1 MADADEMI
9 EGDVP
14 PRLSKDS
21 ASGRINVIAT
31 EDLLAEV
38 EEWRSKQRPIPNK
51 SEAARMLIERGL
63 AAEKWTDRK
72 RREAED

>member
-1 MADADEMI
+1 MGAEDQIA
-9 EGDVP
+9 GSDVP

-21 ASGRINVIAT
+21 PSGRINVIAT
-31 EDLLAEV
+31 EELLAEV

-51 SEAARMLIERGL
+51 SEAARLLIERGL
-63 AAEKWTDRK
+63 AAERHAEWK